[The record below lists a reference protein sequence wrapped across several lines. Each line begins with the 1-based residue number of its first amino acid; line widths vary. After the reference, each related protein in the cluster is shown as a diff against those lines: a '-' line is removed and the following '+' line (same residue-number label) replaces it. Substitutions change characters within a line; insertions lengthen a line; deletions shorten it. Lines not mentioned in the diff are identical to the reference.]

1 MNKETMELLERIL
14 GPEREE
20 EGPRLSREGARE
32 LYEDMRELMFFDYY
46 HKDRDE
52 SLVERILQRAESR
65 YESLP
70 EEEGGKPPFR
80 KFLEGIPSVRESL
93 EKDVEAIYEGDP
105 ASHGKAEI
113 VLAYPGF
120 IAISAYRIAHHLLG
134 LGFPF
139 AARVISEYAHSRTG
153 IDIHPGARIAPGLC
167 IDHGTGIVIGET
179 SEIGEGCRIYQ
190 GVTIGALSLR
200 KGRLLAGEKRHPT
213 LEARVTVYAGASIL
227 GGGTVIGHDSI
238 IGSNAFILES
248 VPPNSLVRAKPF
260 DIDLLHK
267 E

>member
-1 MNKETMELLERIL
+1 MNKETMELLEGIL

-80 KFLEGIPSVRESL
+80 KFLEGIPSIRESL

-139 AARVISEYAHSRTG
+139 AARVISRV
-153 IDIHPGARIAPGLC
+153 RICLPIL
-167 IDHGTGIVIGET
+167 IT
-179 SEIGEGCRIYQ
+179 SFPLVFRRKGGQVLLRENVTRVMMEFHVCDVCVTRGCREDSAAF
-190 GVTIGALSLR
+190 VGAL
-200 KGRLLAGEKRHPT
+200 
-213 LEARVTVYAGASIL
+213 ARQ
-227 GGGTVIGHDSI
+227 
-238 IGSNAFILES
+238 
-248 VPPNSLVRAKPF
+248 R
-260 DIDLLHK
+260 
-267 E
+267 

>member
-1 MNKETMELLERIL
+1 MNKETKHLLGGIL
-14 GPEREE
+14 GPERE
-20 EGPRLSREGARE
+20 GGDARLSREGARE

-46 HKDRDE
+46 HKERDE
-52 SLVERILQRAESR
+52 DVIEGILRRAESR
-65 YESLP
+65 YESLAK
-70 EEEGGKPPFR
+70 EGGSKPSFQE
-80 KFLEGIPSVRESL
+80 FLAGIPGIRESL

-105 ASHGKAEI
+105 ASHGASEI

-120 IAISAYRIAHHLLG
+120 IAISAYRIAHHLLK

-139 AARVISEYAHSRTG
+139 AARVVSEYAHSRTG
-153 IDIHPGARIAPGLC
+153 IDIHPGAKIAPGLC